1 MRAEFLGRWAIVTLF
16 AAVNLGAA
24 GADLRLIE
32 AVRNQNR
39 EAVRALLKQKVDVKA
54 TQPDGATALHWAAY
68 RNDQETADLLL
79 RAGASVNAQND
90 LGATALWLACVNGS
104 AAMIDSL
111 LKAGAN
117 PNVSLVE
124 GETPLMTAA
133 RTGNV
138 EVVKQLLAS
147 GADVNAKERS
157 RNQTALMWATTQ
169 QHTEVI
175 RALVENGADVQARS
189 ETRIRR
195 INTGGQG
202 GGGVDDRFN
211 PPGVRD
217 EEHGGYTPLLFA
229 AQQGGVD
236 AAGVLLGAGANVNDT
251 APNGASALVVAAHS
265 GHGALAAFLLE
276 QGADPNAAGAGYTA
290 LHAAILRG
298 DAALVKALLA
308 KGADPNLQV
317 KLGTPVR
324 RASTDWA
331 LNSTWIGGTSFW
343 LAAKFAD
350 ADLMRSLAA
359 GGANPLTGMEDGT
372 TPLIAAIGNGLGD
385 RRARGVGNN
394 VPSDDPDA
402 ERGVLE
408 AVTVAVELG
417 GDVNTATANGDT
429 PLHSAASA
437 GLASVV
443 QFLVDKGAKLDAKN
457 KRGQTPLAA
466 ALARRPTQGG
476 VNADADRKNTVELLR
491 KLGAP
496 E

>member
-1 MRAEFLGRWAIVTLF
+1 MRARLLGGWTLVALF
-16 AAVNLGAA
+16 AAVNLCAA
-24 GADLRLIE
+24 SADLRLIE
-32 AVRNQNR
+32 AVKNQNR
-39 EAVRALLKQKVDVKA
+39 DAVRALLKQKIDVKA

-90 LGATALWLACVNGS
+90 LGATPLWLACVNGN
-104 AAMIDSL
+104 AAMIDRL
-111 LKAGAN
+111 LRAGAN
-117 PNVSLVE
+117 PNASLVE

-138 EVVKQLLAS
+138 EVVKLLLAS

-169 QHTEVI
+169 QHTEVV

-189 ETRIRR
+189 ESRSRR

-202 GGGVDDRFN
+202 GGVDDRYN
-211 PPGVRD
+211 PPGVRN
-217 EEHGGYTPLLFA
+217 EEQGGYTPLLFA
-229 AQQGGVD
+229 AQQGGIET
-236 AAGVLLGAGANVNDT
+236 ARVLLDAGANVNDT

-265 GHGALAAFLLE
+265 DRGALAAFLLDK
-276 QGADPNAAGAGYTA
+276 GADPNAAGAGYTA

-298 DAALVKALLA
+298 DSELVKTLLA
-308 KGADPNLQV
+308 RGADPNLQV
-317 KLGTPVR
+317 MKGTPVR

-331 LNSTWIGGTSFW
+331 LNSTWIGGTPFW

-350 ADLMRSLAA
+350 AGMMRGLAS

-385 RRARGVGNN
+385 RRARGVGQNAP
-394 VPSDDPDA
+394 VSDPEA

-417 GDVNTATANGDT
+417 GDVNAATSAGDT
-429 PLHSAASA
+429 ALHSAASA
-437 GLASVV
+437 GLTSVV

-476 VNADADRKNTVELLR
+476 NNADSDRKSTVELLR